1 MKKIKTRMP
10 SGTMKEEAQIK
21 SGATAKKEAGIG
33 CRNKGQ
39 REVADEAL
47 REVLVW
53 LQRMRKV
60 VKTDIKVFLVT
71 EDWDWL
77 VIMECLQDHGMFKV
91 NPERM
96 PYAEFETWM
105 QQMPQYLSEC
115 SAIKLARAGRTLHNA
130 RYPWKGVD
138 WNPHVLVR
146 WRALY
151 QILSRLLDELNTRE
165 AQRN

>member
-1 MKKIKTRMP
+1 MSGHSHTELAQNFVEMKKAKSVSLKCECVTRV
-10 SGTMKEEAQIK
+10 
-21 SGATAKKEAGIG
+21 
-33 CRNKGQ
+33 
-39 REVADEAL
+39 EVSDEQL
-47 REVLVW
+47 RDVLHH
-53 LQRMRKV
+53 LQRMRKI
-60 VKTDIKVFLVT
+60 VKEDIKVFLVT

-115 SAIKLARAGRTLHNA
+115 SAIKLARAGRTLHYA
-130 RYPWKGVD
+130 RYPWNDVD

-151 QILSRLLDELNTRE
+151 RILSRQLEELNTRD
-165 AQRN
+165 A

>member
-1 MKKIKTRMP
+1 MSGRSHTRLAQTLVEMKTINVT
-10 SGTMKEEAQIK
+10 
-21 SGATAKKEAGIG
+21 
-33 CRNKGQ
+33 
-39 REVADEAL
+39 DEQL
-47 REVLVW
+47 CEVLER
-53 LQRMRKV
+53 LQRMRKI